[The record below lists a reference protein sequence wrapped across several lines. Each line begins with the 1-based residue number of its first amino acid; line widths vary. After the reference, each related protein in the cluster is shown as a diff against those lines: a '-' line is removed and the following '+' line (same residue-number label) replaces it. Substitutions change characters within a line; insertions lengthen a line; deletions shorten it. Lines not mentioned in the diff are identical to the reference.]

1 MKELLTKW
9 KALPAAVKAS
19 AAFFF
24 ASIVSSGISYLVTP
38 IYTNIL
44 SETVYGQTQTF
55 LVWVQIFGTIAMFCL
70 SMGVF
75 NNGMVDYPEQRDEYS
90 LSMLVLSNIIT
101 GVFSLLVLALYPL
114 IAPLIDIDFPLLV
127 LMCVLFFFQPAY
139 NFWTAKQRYELKY
152 KATVLFT
159 VLAAFLS
166 PAVAVV
172 CVLLSP
178 EEGQLYA
185 RLFGA
190 ELALISLY
198 IGFYL
203 YIAIKGR
210 FRVNTKYWRAA
221 LLFNLPLIPHYLSTY
236 LLGSS
241 NKLLISHIIDDAATA
256 HYSVAYA
263 VATVTTIVW
272 AAANATLI
280 PYTYENCKTRNFGAI
295 ARVTSVLLSA
305 FAAVCVLVSLF
316 APEVVGIMTLGK
328 AGYMDAIYV
337 IPPVIGGVFFQ
348 VQYYIYANVVYYY
361 KKSRYVMY
369 ASVSAVIFNLALG
382 YYAIS
387 EWGYLAAGYVTLLSY
402 LLQAVL
408 DYFAM
413 RRALPGERVYN
424 MRYIGL
430 LSLVVICVSLVS
442 NLLYPL
448 PLLRYGLIL
457 VLCGLG
463 IVFRRPLVR
472 VFREMKKS

>member
-1 MKELLTKW
+1 MRELLAKW

-24 ASIVSSGISYLVTP
+24 ASIVSSGISYIVTP

-44 SETVYGQTQTF
+44 SKEVYGQTQTF
-55 LVWVQIFGTIAMFCL
+55 LVWVQVFGTIAMFCL

-101 GVFSLLVLALYPL
+101 GVFSLFVLSFYPL

-127 LMCVLFFFQPAY
+127 LMCILFFFQPAY
-139 NFWTAKQRYELKY
+139 NFWIARQRYEMKY

-210 FRVNTKYWRAA
+210 FRVNTKYWKAA
-221 LLFNLPLIPHYLSTY
+221 FLFNLPLIPHYLSTY

-241 NKLLISHIIDDAATA
+241 NKLLISHIIGDAATA
-256 HYSVAYA
+256 YYSVAYA
-263 VATVTTIVW
+263 AATVTTIVW

-280 PYTYENCKTRNFGAI
+280 PYTYENCKVRNYGAI
-295 ARVTSVLLSA
+295 ARVTNVLLTA
-305 FAAVCVLVSLF
+305 FAAVCVLASMF
-316 APEVVGIMTLGK
+316 APEVVAIMTLGK

-348 VQYYIYANVVYYY
+348 VQYYIYANIVYYY

-369 ASVSAVIFNLALG
+369 ASVCAVIFNLALG

-413 RRALPGERVYN
+413 RRALPNERVYH

-430 LSLVVICVSLVS
+430 LSLVVIVVSLLS

-448 PLLRYGLIL
+448 PLVRYGMIL

-463 IVFRRPLVR
+463 IVFRRPLLR
-472 VFREMKKS
+472 AFREMKKG